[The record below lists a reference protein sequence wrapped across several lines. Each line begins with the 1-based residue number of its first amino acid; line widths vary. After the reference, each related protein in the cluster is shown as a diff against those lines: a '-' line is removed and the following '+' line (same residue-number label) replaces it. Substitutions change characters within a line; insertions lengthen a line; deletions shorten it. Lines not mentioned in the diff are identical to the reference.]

1 MNKYLLT
8 IALISFST
16 VCVST
21 TGCTK
26 LEKQKEERKEK
37 RKEEKNEEVSCENG
51 RISKKQPWT
60 IRNGYTLNS
69 FTPTA
74 DEVASGRKSAAQKVM
89 EGY

>member
-8 IALISFST
+8 IALIGFST

-26 LEKQKEERKEK
+26 VERQKEEREEL
-37 RKEEKNEEVSCENG
+37 KEEKNKEETLDNG
-51 RISKKQPWT
+51 RVTKKQPWT

-69 FTPTA
+69 NTPDA
-74 DEVASGRKSAAQKVM
+74 SDVAGERKSAAQKVM
-89 EGY
+89 EGH